1 MTAEKANPDSRRVG
15 IASDKAISYEI
26 KAARWLHAGNLAAE
40 SGKHAQAERLYT
52 RSQYWHDKMNAAL
65 GNGTGA

>member
-15 IASDKAISYEI
+15 VASDKAIEFEVE
-26 KAARWLHAGNLAAE
+26 AARWLHEGNLAAE
-40 SGKHAQAERLYT
+40 SGEHARAERMYA

-65 GNGTGA
+65 GNGTGV